1 MKGTFDKEEIK
12 FYVKFNKSDSPIE
25 FEAIYGL
32 GPTSI
37 EETLILYAESKNS
50 STHRI
55 GDFNYTEFNIPVK
68 APCLTYEDAI
78 KCYFDEHYKE
88 FNRLQM
94 TLALCFLQ
102 RYCMDYEEVKKEKEK
117 YVKILEKNIVN

>member
-12 FYVKFNKSDSPIE
+12 FYVKFDKSESPIE

-32 GPTSI
+32 GPTST
-37 EETLILYAESKNS
+37 EETLILYAESNNS

-55 GDFNYTEFNIPVK
+55 SDFNSTEFNIPLK
-68 APCLTYEDAI
+68 SPCLTYEDAI
-78 KCYFDEHYKE
+78 KYYFERHYEE

-102 RYCMDYEEVKKEKEK
+102 RYCMDYEEVKNEKEK
-117 YVKILEKNIVN
+117 YVKKLKDEYFK